1 MIFDPILLAIE
12 VSQSMRK
19 HVNNQC
25 PASHLKAELVLYCH
39 DDFHMVQTVQTEV
52 LCDVMG
58 CDVMLWRFVDEY
70 VQVLY
75 LHPGN
80 ITLMKCESRANLSA
94 DILSKALQT
103 ASTRPTICSCKTG

>member
-1 MIFDPILLAIE
+1 MC
-12 VSQSMRK
+12 K
-19 HVNNQC
+19 NVNNQC

-52 LCDVMG
+52 LCDVEVCG
-58 CDVMLWRFVDEY
+58 RVH

-75 LHPGN
+75 LNPGY

-103 ASTRPTICSCKTG
+103 ASTRLTICSCKTG